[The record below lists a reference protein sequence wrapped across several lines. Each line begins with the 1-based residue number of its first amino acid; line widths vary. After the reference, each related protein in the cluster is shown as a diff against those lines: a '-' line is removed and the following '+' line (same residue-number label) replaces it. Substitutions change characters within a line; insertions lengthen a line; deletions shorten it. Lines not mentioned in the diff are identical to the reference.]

1 MRLEALADKR
11 EERPPLLAVPNGKKT
26 IWAVGGGKGGTGKS
40 FISSSLGIL
49 LASEQGD
56 VTIIDADLGGPNL
69 HTLLGVRE
77 SDRDIG
83 DFVTNRF
90 SALRETIIAT
100 PIPGLKLIKGG
111 ENFLFM
117 ANLNHLK
124 KLKLIRQIKSLETR
138 TIIIDVGTGS
148 SFNTLDFFLLAD
160 PGILVVTPEPTSIE
174 NAYHFLKSCI
184 VRVLKLYMEFYRM
197 QDLVQQIA
205 TPMDN
210 NSNSIRSFINA
221 IISHDPGSAHLL
233 YKVLK
238 AFRPS
243 LVMNKAR
250 DERDVLLGRSIADV
264 VRKHLIVEL
273 DYAGAVPQ
281 DERVHACVKN
291 FKPFIREFPD
301 APASRS
307 IREIAARLKSRR
319 SLP

>member
-1 MRLEALADKR
+1 MHQDILTDGR
-11 EERPPLLAVPNGKKT
+11 EEKPALFTVPKERKT

-56 VTIIDADLGGPNL
+56 VTMIDADLGGPNL
-69 HTLLGVRE
+69 HTLLAVRE
-77 SDRDIG
+77 ADRDIG
-83 DFVTNRF
+83 DFV
-90 SALRETIIAT
+90 SGKIPSLRETAIPT
-100 PIPGLKLIKGG
+100 PIAGLKLVKGS

-148 SFNTLDFFLLAD
+148 SFNTLDFFLLAN

-184 VRVLKLYMEFYRM
+184 VRVLKLYMEFYKM
-197 QDLVQQIA
+197 QDLVRHIA
-205 TPMDN
+205 EHMEN
-210 NSNSIRSFINA
+210 NSNSIRSFVNA
-221 IISHDPGSAHLL
+221 IVSHDAGSAHLL
-233 YKVLK
+233 YKALK
-238 AFRPS
+238 VFRPA

-264 VRKHLIVEL
+264 VRKYLVVEL
-273 DYAGAVPQ
+273 DYAGAVPE

-291 FKPFIREFPD
+291 FKPYLREYPD
-301 APASRS
+301 SPVSRS
-307 IREIAARLKSRR
+307 IREIAGRLKSRS
-319 SLP
+319 SLY